1 MTSFL
6 TIDVEDW
13 FQVENMKG
21 VIAYNQWES
30 YKIRVVDNIK
40 KILDVLASFNI
51 KATFFVLGWLAEK
64 YPGLVREIHERGHEV
79 ASHGYA

>member
-1 MTSFL
+1 MRFFL

-21 VIAYNQWES
+21 VITYNQWGS

-40 KILDVLASFNI
+40 KILDVLDFFDI
-51 KATFFVLGWLAEK
+51 KATSLSWAGWLR
-64 YPGLVREIHERGHEV
+64 GILVW
-79 ASHGYA
+79 